1 MAENVFYV
9 VYSVDLTLVNL
20 KLEGNLSYDYETGV
34 NSFLMILSD
43 STFTLWDTILE
54 YNRSKTNLN
63 PLLRIRWTENILIE
77 NCEFRAFD

>member
-43 STFTLWDTILE
+43 STFTL
-54 YNRSKTNLN
+54 
-63 PLLRIRWTENILIE
+63 
-77 NCEFRAFD
+77 

>member
-1 MAENVFYV
+1 MFYFTSDATSSVYLENLTIYNASMAENVFYV

-43 STFTLWDTILE
+43 STFTL
-54 YNRSKTNLN
+54 
-63 PLLRIRWTENILIE
+63 
-77 NCEFRAFD
+77 